1 MQEDMAMKIKRANKA
16 GILGTIFSMV
26 VIVLLLSKDSIL
38 AFFHFDILTHN
49 VYISLFKEY
58 TIMRG
63 CGAGQ

>member
-26 VIVLLLSKDSIL
+26 MIVLLLSKDSIL
-38 AFFHFDILTHN
+38 ALFHFDILTHN
-49 VYISLFKEY
+49 IYIPSFKEY